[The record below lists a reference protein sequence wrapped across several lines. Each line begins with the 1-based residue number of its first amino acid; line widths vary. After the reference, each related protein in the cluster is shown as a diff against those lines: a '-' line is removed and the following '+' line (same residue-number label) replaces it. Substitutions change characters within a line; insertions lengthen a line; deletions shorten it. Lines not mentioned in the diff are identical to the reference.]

1 MTRFIK
7 KALKIESYNKL
18 AKFSICFVLTE
29 KPSSNDINATPTM
42 PKSPEV
48 TTSSFSPEMT
58 LSRLHDYNN
67 LAAYFSSHAAAA
79 AMASSANAASQVR
92 MFQNNFATEVGTMIK
107 FNNNLQISSIVLLL
121 LMQKKIPKS
130 LKIAIALSK
139 M

>member
-1 MTRFIK
+1 
-7 KALKIESYNKL
+7 
-18 AKFSICFVLTE
+18 
-29 KPSSNDINATPTM
+29 M

-92 MFQNNFATEVGTMIK
+92 MFQTKLGQCND
-107 FNNNLQISSIVLLL
+107 QI
-121 LMQKKIPKS
+121 PFT
-130 LKIAIALSK
+130 LSQRNQAARRRGEYSAK
-139 M
+139 

>member
-1 MTRFIK
+1 
-7 KALKIESYNKL
+7 
-18 AKFSICFVLTE
+18 
-29 KPSSNDINATPTM
+29 M

-139 M
+139 K

>member
-1 MTRFIK
+1 MKLKKNYILRKSLPDLTRFIK

-92 MFQNNFATEVGTMIK
+92 MFQTKLG
-107 FNNNLQISSIVLLL
+107 Q
-121 LMQKKIPKS
+121 
-130 LKIAIALSK
+130 
-139 M
+139 

>member
-1 MTRFIK
+1 
-7 KALKIESYNKL
+7 
-18 AKFSICFVLTE
+18 
-29 KPSSNDINATPTM
+29 M

-92 MFQNNFATEVGTMIK
+92 MFQTNFATKVGTMIK
-107 FNNNLQISSIVLLL
+107 FHGQLYLQIASIVLLL
-121 LMQKKIPKS
+121 LTQKKISES
-130 LKIAIALSK
+130 LKMAMASSANAASQVRLFQTILHLK
-139 M
+139 FRQ